1 MKTNNNFDSFSTK
14 RVSYIISTKNRA
26 AYLEKAFKKCRKLIG
41 KDDQLIIADGG
52 STDRTKSIVK
62 RYQDLVDI
70 FICENDKNPTHA
82 LNKGILLAQ
91 GRYIKNLNDDDII
104 YPEHMEKAIR
114 IMDKH
119 TEIDLL
125 ICGGMKEFKEKSW
138 PFYVPEGV
146 DYGGSFEN
154 IFKYG
159 VCGVGFIIRRKS
171 LALGGLFPPVLISD
185 SSFVLEFIAK
195 GMTVKFCRIDL
206 FTHPIL
212 SHSFIN
218 TRSVEVQKE
227 VEELMKSFCG
237 WKFWLDYKIKQ
248 FINIAVDRYPI
259 IKIFLVPFILNKKR
273 GFPAKSNMIWD
284 GGFS

>member
-26 AYLEKAFKKCRKLIG
+26 AYLEKALKRCRKLVG

-52 STDRTKSIVK
+52 STDQTKSIVK
-62 RYQDLVDI
+62 RYRDLVDI

-104 YPEHMEKAIR
+104 YPKQMEKAIR

-125 ICGGMKEFKEKSW
+125 ICGGTKQRGRMKV
-138 PFYVPEGV
+138 PFYVPP
-146 DYGGSFEN
+146 DTNYGSKAEN

-159 VCGVGFIIRRKS
+159 ACGVGFIIRRKS
-171 LALGGLFPPVLISD
+171 LTLGGLFPPVLISD
-185 SSFVLEFIAK
+185 SRFVLEFIAK
-195 GMTVKFCRIDL
+195 GMTVQFCRIDL

-227 VEELMKSFCG
+227 AEELIKSFCG
-237 WKFWLDYKIKQ
+237 WKFWLNYKIKQ

-259 IKIFLVPFILNKKR
+259 IKILLVPFILNKKR
-273 GFPAKSNMIWD
+273 GFWAKSNMTWD